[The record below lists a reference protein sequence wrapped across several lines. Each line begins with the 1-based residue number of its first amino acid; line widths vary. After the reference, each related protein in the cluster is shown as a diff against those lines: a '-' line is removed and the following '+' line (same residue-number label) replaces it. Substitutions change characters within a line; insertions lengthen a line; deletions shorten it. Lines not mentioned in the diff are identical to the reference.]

1 VPGHI
6 LVATDL
12 SHRSDV
18 AVERAAALAE
28 RFAAELTILHV
39 VEEDQPYR
47 MFEAE
52 KALARAV
59 LEKQVQGLAAG
70 LSVDL
75 LVKTGDPFEQIG
87 RVASEGDFDLIVIG
101 RHRKRLVR
109 DLFVGTTAERVVW
122 HGTHPVLLVKAAST
136 APYQRVAIAL
146 DGSEPCA
153 EALRV
158 AKALDF
164 TNGARVR
171 VVHAH
176 EPFAKTML
184 AGHGNAQALM
194 DHVNSELASAR
205 TDLVRFLEDRGHGEL
220 ASTIYIDDGA
230 PIMVL
235 RSFIEGSGSDL
246 LVMGTHGRS
255 GIGRLVLGSVA
266 EEALRTLDIDILAVP
281 PKRSEDQ

>member
-1 VPGHI
+1 MPGHI

-12 SHRSDV
+12 SHRSTV

-28 RFAAELTILHV
+28 RFAGKLTILHV
-39 VEEDQPYR
+39 LDDDQPYR

-59 LEKQVQGLAAG
+59 LEKQAQGLAAA

-122 HGTHPVLLVKAAST
+122 HGTHPVLLVKSAST

-158 AKALDF
+158 AKALDV

-184 AGHGNAQALM
+184 AGHDDAQAVW
-194 DHVNSELASAR
+194 DHVDSELASAR
-205 TDLVRFLEDRGHGEL
+205 RNMIKFLEDRGHGDL

-230 PIMVL
+230 PIDVL
-235 RSFIEGSGSDL
+235 RSFIEDSGSDL

-266 EEALRTLDIDILAVP
+266 EEALRTLEIDILAVP
-281 PKRSEDQ
+281 PKRA

>member
-28 RFAAELTILHV
+28 RFVGKLTILHV
-39 VEEDQPYR
+39 LDDDQPYR

-101 RHRKRLVR
+101 RHRKRILR

-171 VVHAH
+171 AVHAH

-184 AGHGNAQALM
+184 AGHADAQAVW
-194 DHVNSELASAR
+194 DHVDSELASAR
-205 TDLVRFLEDRGHGEL
+205 RNMIKFLEDRGHGDL

-230 PIMVL
+230 PIDVL
-235 RSFIEGSGSDL
+235 RSFIEDSGSNL
-246 LVMGTHGRS
+246 LVMGTHGRT

-266 EEALRTLDIDILAVP
+266 EEALRKLEIDILAVP
-281 PKRSEDQ
+281 PKRA

>member
-1 VPGHI
+1 MPGHI

-101 RHRKRLVR
+101 RHRKRILR

-136 APYQRVAIAL
+136 APYQRVAIAV

-184 AGHGNAQALM
+184 AGHGNAQAVW
-194 DHVNSELASAR
+194 DHVDSELASAR
-205 TDLVRFLEDRGHGEL
+205 RNMIKFLEDHGHGDL

-230 PIMVL
+230 PIDVL
-235 RSFIEGSGSDL
+235 RSFIEDSGSDL

-266 EEALRTLDIDILAVP
+266 EEALRTLEIDILAVP
-281 PKRSEDQ
+281 PKRA

>member
-1 VPGHI
+1 MPSHI
-6 LVATDL
+6 LAATDL

-28 RFAAELTILHV
+28 RFAGKLTILHV
-39 VEEDQPYR
+39 LDDDQPYR

-52 KALARAV
+52 KALARAL

-101 RHRKRLVR
+101 RHRRRILR

-136 APYQRVAIAL
+136 APYQRVAIAV

-171 VVHAH
+171 AVHAH

-184 AGHGNAQALM
+184 AGHDDAQAVW
-194 DHVNSELASAR
+194 DHVDSELASAR
-205 TDLVRFLEDRGHGEL
+205 RNMIKFLEDRGHGDL
-220 ASTIYIDDGA
+220 ASTIYIGDGA
-230 PIMVL
+230 PIDVL
-235 RSFIEGSGSDL
+235 RSFIEDSRSDL

-266 EEALRTLDIDILAVP
+266 EEALRKLEIDILAVP
-281 PKRSEDQ
+281 PKRA